1 MTGACRKPQG
11 LCGFSWKV
19 VRRATFVVDQDLL
32 DFGKHAMVSCG
43 KQGEDKIHNAD
54 VRADTDHKNRLY
66 PVAAGPL
73 HHSIG
78 SVGLKGSDEAVDAV
92 LANQRCLWFILQP
105 LEFRNQFLLAAAAF
119 VGHRIEKHGSNVWL
133 VNTGWNGGSAQSGA
147 KRISIKDTRAIITAI
162 LNGSIENSQYQ
173 RDVVFGLQIP
183 ETLDGVDSNILKRF
197 SDLIT
202 QAKKMQEKMKET
214 QEALKKIEVEGIS
227 GGNAIRV
234 IMNGDGELKKI
245 SLDENLLKE
254 SKEIVEDLIV
264 AAHNDAKSKLKKKTS
279 EEISKVT
286 GGVSLP
292 PGFKLPF

>member
-1 MTGACRKPQG
+1 MA
-11 LCGFSWKV
+11 
-19 VRRATFVVDQDLL
+19 
-32 DFGKHAMVSCG
+32 DF
-43 KQGEDKIHNAD
+43 
-54 VRADTDHKNRLY
+54 T
-66 PVAAGPL
+66 
-73 HHSIG
+73 
-78 SVGLKGSDEAVDAV
+78 
-92 LANQRCLWFILQP
+92 
-105 LEFRNQFLLAAAAF
+105 
-119 VGHRIEKHGSNVWL
+119 
-133 VNTGWNGGSAQSGA
+133 
-147 KRISIKDTRAIITAI
+147 
-162 LNGSIENSQYQ
+162 
-173 RDVVFGLQIP
+173 
-183 ETLDGVDSNILKRF
+183 
-197 SDLIT
+197 DLIT

-234 IMNGDGELKKI
+234 IMNGDGELKKV